1 MAFLLSSRGFVVL
14 LDRIA
19 ASRVLGVWDARP
31 AHCLLQYGG
40 ITIPSRGRHLIP
52 RFAPPQRRRR
62 SAMLLW
68 SSLHLPNRPPTVGP
82 SCALRLEGVGGGVSG
97 GRTWAHGSRF
107 AQTAISH
114 PRGARGRA
122 SSGLHLAQAAPFQH
136 DFNFELLKKS
146 LHFVC
151 R

>member
-52 RFAPPQRRRR
+52 RFALPQCRQH

-68 SSLHLPNRPPTVGP
+68 SSLHLPNRPPRRPPLETMRLRATVTSPGKKLYP
-82 SCALRLEGVGGGVSG
+82 AGVK
-97 GRTWAHGSRF
+97 RT
-107 AQTAISH
+107 
-114 PRGARGRA
+114 P
-122 SSGLHLAQAAPFQH
+122 PFFH
-136 DFNFELLKKS
+136 
-146 LHFVC
+146 
-151 R
+151 